1 VALLD
6 ALSGRGDQLWERY
19 SRLVLP
25 GPLELPLPSCL
36 PPALLPE
43 LQHAAIQ
50 EGAAAQQA
58 RLRQLLP
65 ELDAPACEGARG
77 VGGPPCGVGGA
88 RLAACWGAALQGR
101 ALHEADWSYL
111 PDSPRPAPLHAG
123 GSTWL
128 QWGFGCVRS
137 RAFQLRPDCFASVPL
152 LDVAN
157 HAPDPSCGY
166 RLSEGG
172 GHVELVAMRQLAPGE
187 EATISYTGPQ
197 G

>member
-1 VALLD
+1 M
-6 ALSGRGDQLWERY
+6 
-19 SRLVLP
+19 
-25 GPLELPLPSCL
+25 PLL
-36 PPALLPE
+36 PPPPPSVPPRLLMC
-43 LQHAAIQ
+43 
-50 EGAAAQQA
+50 
-58 RLRQLLP
+58 RLRRQLLP

-172 GHVELVAMRQLAPGE
+172 GRPCEPWG
-187 EATISYTGPQ
+187 G
-197 G
+197 